1 MEKHSITIG
10 NGQQIYAH
18 KMIALQ
24 LKIQDHYFEFL
35 VLIVDILDEY
45 DFIIGLEA
53 AIQLEA
59 VYHMISHIVNIQS
72 GQYPYFQTKILKFH
86 PEPPYQFN

>member
-1 MEKHSITIG
+1 
-10 NGQQIYAH
+10 
-18 KMIALQ
+18 MIALP

-53 AIQLEA
+53 VIQLEIC
-59 VYHMISHIVNIQS
+59 ISYDIT
-72 GQYPYFQTKILKFH
+72 YC
-86 PEPPYQFN
+86 